1 MSKLPL
7 KSAAGDSKG
16 EYELSDELLIFNKGL
31 QVLHDAVVAYNANQR
46 AGTASTLTKGE
57 VSGSN
62 AKPWRQKG
70 TGRARVGTRRTPIWK
85 GGGVTFGPKP
95 RDYRRKLPKKAS
107 RLAFRRAFSEK
118 VAAGQ
123 VTVIENFSMTEIKT
137 KQFNETIKKFD
148 ISTKKTL
155 LVIDQSDRYIA
166 LSARNIP
173 SVEVTIAKD
182 LNTYQLLQYSSIII
196 TQPAMIDL
204 ENRLKSTVRRGG

>member
-57 VSGSN
+57 VSGSK